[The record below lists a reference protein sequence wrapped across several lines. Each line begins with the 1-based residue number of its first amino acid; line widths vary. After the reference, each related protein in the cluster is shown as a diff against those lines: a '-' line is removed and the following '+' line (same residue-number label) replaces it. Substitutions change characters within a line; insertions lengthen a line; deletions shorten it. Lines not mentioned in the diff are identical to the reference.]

1 MTPYPYCL
9 ATAVAEKSL
18 TALIDASGSG
28 TYRDSHP
35 WIIARELKEA
45 ADRAEQ
51 ELVLVVASRNPLE
64 LTHWTC
70 VRRIDVVELHR
81 GQWETACDF
90 ETLRPISEIWSALDS
105 LMLKPGDDQLRRER
119 LEPIRQ
125 HRQLLD
131 VKHLLPYA
139 VCETPAFIAQALRQ
153 EDQQMS

>member
-18 TALIDASGSG
+18 AALIEAGGVG

-35 WIIARELKEA
+35 WIVARELKEA

-51 ELVLVVASRNPLE
+51 TLVLVIASRNPLE
-64 LTHWTC
+64 LTHWTR
-70 VRRIDVVELHR
+70 VRRIEVVELHR
-81 GQWETACDF
+81 GLWETACDF
-90 ETLRPISEIWSALDS
+90 DTLHPISEIWSALDS
-105 LMLKPGDDQLRRER
+105 LLLKPGDDQLRRER

-139 VCETPAFIAQALRQ
+139 VCETPAFIGQSLRQ
-153 EDQQMS
+153 AGQQLG